1 MDKIN
6 HEKLINI
13 CIAGLVSAD
22 SNSNNDERKA
32 NIKALKKLKRNKNAL
47 TAHQLFLTKKA
58 INLLKKEIRENFWEE
73 RKYKKLIKEANK
85 MTQRLREN
93 TFTRFRKNVKSNNK
107 DKLVECLGIFFD
119 EAYLQ
124 DDLSGQTF
132 DDVVAKIHEVD
143 PDADAVAAAKVFFE
157 SVKAEKNA

>member
-1 MDKIN
+1 
-6 HEKLINI
+6 
-13 CIAGLVSAD
+13 
-22 SNSNNDERKA
+22 
-32 NIKALKKLKRNKNAL
+32 
-47 TAHQLFLTKKA
+47 
-58 INLLKKEIRENFWEE
+58 
-73 RKYKKLIKEANK
+73 
-85 MTQRLREN
+85 MTQSLREN

-143 PDADAVAAAKVFFE
+143 PDADAVATAKVFFE

>member
-1 MDKIN
+1 
-6 HEKLINI
+6 
-13 CIAGLVSAD
+13 
-22 SNSNNDERKA
+22 
-32 NIKALKKLKRNKNAL
+32 
-47 TAHQLFLTKKA
+47 
-58 INLLKKEIRENFWEE
+58 
-73 RKYKKLIKEANK
+73 

-132 DDVVAKIHEVD
+132 DEVD
-143 PDADAVAAAKVFFE
+143 PDADAVATAKVFFE